1 MANQSALNSNRENG
15 INPGESKV
23 SSYRWVVW
31 GILVVIYLTV
41 FFHRMSVGVIV
52 GDLEK
57 DFGMGAAQIA
67 NLGAMYFYAYT
78 LMQVPTGILVDYLG
92 PKKTVIA
99 GSIVA
104 AVGSILF
111 SFAGS
116 IALAYFSRLLV
127 GLGVSVVFLSILK
140 IQANWFP
147 AKDFATM
154 SGVTSFIG
162 SLGGLLAQTPLL
174 IIVGLIGWRASF
186 LSMGIISIGLAVL
199 VMVFIKNTPSEKGLP
214 EVNPVQAA
222 AGGQSE
228 GIMKQLVAIVKNPKI
243 WFPAFAF
250 GTINGSNLLFSG
262 TFGVPYLIA
271 SYGLTKTAAANIIAI
286 ALLASGIACVFIGT
300 ISDKMRNRKLPMLAL
315 AIIGIIGWVII
326 VFTKPPVWLVT
337 VAAAMIGISG
347 SIGVICWSLG
357 KEVSNPNL
365 AGMSMSIV
373 NVCGFFFAAILP
385 VICGNLIDAN
395 IAAGLAEA
403 VAYKKAFIVPV
414 IATASAILFS
424 IFATETKA
432 QNIYKG

>member
-1 MANQSALNSNRENG
+1 MSNEND
-15 INPGESKV
+15 IIQNEAKV

-57 DFGMGAAQIA
+57 SFGMNATQIA
-67 NLGAMYFYAYT
+67 NIGAMYFYAYT

-99 GSIVA
+99 GSVIA

-111 SFAGS
+111 SFSGT
-116 IALAYFSRLLV
+116 IMFAYFSRLLV

-174 IIVGLIGWRASF
+174 IVVGLIGWRASF
-186 LSMGIISIGLAVL
+186 LSMGIISLGLAVL
-199 VMVFIKNTPSEKGLP
+199 VMLFIKNTPSEKGLP
-214 EVNPVQAA
+214 EVNPIQEAPS
-222 AGGQSE
+222 GESE
-228 GIMKQLVAIVKNPKI
+228 GIIKQLFAIVKNPKI

-250 GTINGSNLLFSG
+250 GTINGSTMLFTG

-271 SYGLTKTAAANIIAI
+271 EYGISNTTAANIIAM
-286 ALLASGIACVFIGT
+286 ALLSAGVACLFVGK
-300 ISDKMRNRKLPMLAL
+300 ISDTMRNRKLPMISLSL
-315 AIIGIIGWVII
+315 IGIVGWSLL
-326 VFTKPPVWLVT
+326 VFLSPPLWLVI
-337 VAAAMIGISG
+337 VACVMIGFSG
-347 SIGVICWSLG
+347 SMGVICWSVG
-357 KEVSNPNL
+357 KEVSNPRL
-365 AGMSMSIV
+365 SGMSMSIV

-385 VICGNLIDAN
+385 VICGKFIDAN
-395 IAAGLAEA
+395 IAAGISIAIS
-403 VAYKKAFIVPV
+403 YKKAFIVPV
-414 IATASAILFS
+414 IAVASSIVFS
-424 IFATETKA
+424 LLATETNA
-432 QNIYKG
+432 ENIYKG

>member
-1 MANQSALNSNRENG
+1 MSKESG
-15 INPGESKV
+15 IIQNESKV

-57 DFGMGAAQIA
+57 SFGMNATQIA

-99 GSIVA
+99 GSVIA

-111 SFAGS
+111 SFAS
-116 IALAYFSRLLV
+116 TIMLAYFSRLLV

-186 LSMGIISIGLAVL
+186 LSMGVISLGLAVL
-199 VMVFIKNTPSEKGLP
+199 VMLFIKNTPTEKGLP

-222 AGGQSE
+222 PSGESDGVV
-228 GIMKQLVAIVKNPKI
+228 KQLFAIVKNPKI

-250 GTINGSNLLFSG
+250 GTINGSTLLFSG

-271 SYGLTKTAAANIIAI
+271 EYGLSKTSAANIIAI
-286 ALLASGIACVFIGT
+286 ALLASGIACVFVGK
-300 ISDKMRNRKLPMLAL
+300 ISDTMRNRKLPMLGL
-315 AIIGIIGWVII
+315 SIIGIVGWSLI
-326 VFTKPPVWLVT
+326 VFAKPPIWLVT

-357 KEVSNPNL
+357 KEVSNPKL

-385 VICGNLIDAN
+385 VICGKFIDAN
-395 IAAGLAEA
+395 VAAGLALA
-403 VAYKKAFIVPV
+403 ISYKKAFIVPV
-414 IATASAILFS
+414 IAVASSIVFS
-424 IFATETKA
+424 LLATETKA

>member
-1 MANQSALNSNRENG
+1 MSKESG
-15 INPGESKV
+15 IIQNESKV

-57 DFGMGAAQIA
+57 SFGMNATQIA

-99 GSIVA
+99 GSVIA

-111 SFAGS
+111 SFAS
-116 IALAYFSRLLV
+116 TIMLAYFSRLLV

-186 LSMGIISIGLAVL
+186 LSMGVISLGLAVL
-199 VMVFIKNTPSEKGLP
+199 VMLFIKNTPTEKGLP

-222 AGGQSE
+222 PSGESDGVV
-228 GIMKQLVAIVKNPKI
+228 KQLFAIVKNPKI

-250 GTINGSNLLFSG
+250 GTINGSTLLFSG

-271 SYGLTKTAAANIIAI
+271 EYGLSKTSAANIIAI
-286 ALLASGIACVFIGT
+286 ALLASGIACVFVGK
-300 ISDKMRNRKLPMLAL
+300 ISDTMRNRKLPMLGL
-315 AIIGIIGWVII
+315 SIIGIVGWSLI
-326 VFTKPPVWLVT
+326 VFAKPPIWLVT

-357 KEVSNPNL
+357 KEVSNPKL

-385 VICGNLIDAN
+385 VICGKFIDAN
-395 IAAGLAEA
+395 VAAGLALA
-403 VAYKKAFIVPV
+403 VSYKKAFIVPV
-414 IATASAILFS
+414 IAVASSIVFS
-424 IFATETKA
+424 LLATETKA

>member
-1 MANQSALNSNRENG
+1 MSKESG
-15 INPGESKV
+15 IIQNESKV

-52 GDLEK
+52 GDLENS
-57 DFGMGAAQIA
+57 FGMNATQIA

-99 GSIVA
+99 GSVIA

-111 SFAGS
+111 SFAS
-116 IALAYFSRLLV
+116 TIMLAYFSRLLV

-186 LSMGIISIGLAVL
+186 LSMGVISLGLAVL
-199 VMVFIKNTPSEKGLP
+199 VMLFIKNTPTEKGLP

-222 AGGQSE
+222 PSGESDGVV
-228 GIMKQLVAIVKNPKI
+228 KQLFAIVKNPKI

-250 GTINGSNLLFSG
+250 GTINGSTLLFSG

-271 SYGLTKTAAANIIAI
+271 EYGLSKTSAANIIAI
-286 ALLASGIACVFIGT
+286 ALLASGIACVFVGK
-300 ISDKMRNRKLPMLAL
+300 ISDTMRNRKLPMLCL
-315 AIIGIIGWVII
+315 SIIGIVGWSLI
-326 VFTKPPVWLVT
+326 VFAKPPIWLVT

-357 KEVSNPNL
+357 KEVSNPKL

-385 VICGNLIDAN
+385 VICGKFIDAN
-395 IAAGLAEA
+395 VAAGLALA
-403 VAYKKAFIVPV
+403 VSYKKAFIVPV
-414 IATASAILFS
+414 IAVASSIVFS
-424 IFATETKA
+424 LLATETKA

>member
-1 MANQSALNSNRENG
+1 
-15 INPGESKV
+15 
-23 SSYRWVVW
+23 
-31 GILVVIYLTV
+31 
-41 FFHRMSVGVIV
+41 
-52 GDLEK
+52 
-57 DFGMGAAQIA
+57 
-67 NLGAMYFYAYT
+67 

-99 GSIVA
+99 GSVIA

-111 SFAGS
+111 SFAS
-116 IALAYFSRLLV
+116 TIMLAYFSRLLV

-186 LSMGIISIGLAVL
+186 LSMGVISLGLAVL
-199 VMVFIKNTPSEKGLP
+199 VMLFIKNTPTEKGLP

-222 AGGQSE
+222 PSGESDGVV
-228 GIMKQLVAIVKNPKI
+228 KQLFAIVKNPKI

-250 GTINGSNLLFSG
+250 GTINGSTLLFSG

-271 SYGLTKTAAANIIAI
+271 EYGLSKTSAANIIAI
-286 ALLASGIACVFIGT
+286 ALLASGIACVFVGK
-300 ISDKMRNRKLPMLAL
+300 ISDTMRNRKLPMLGL
-315 AIIGIIGWVII
+315 SIIGIVGWSLI
-326 VFTKPPVWLVT
+326 VFAKPPIWLVT

-357 KEVSNPNL
+357 KEVSNPKL

-385 VICGNLIDAN
+385 VICGKFIDAN
-395 IAAGLAEA
+395 VAAGLALA
-403 VAYKKAFIVPV
+403 VSYKKAFIVPV
-414 IATASAILFS
+414 IAV
-424 IFATETKA
+424 
-432 QNIYKG
+432 

>member
-1 MANQSALNSNRENG
+1 MSKNNG
-15 INPGESKV
+15 IITNESKA

-52 GDLEK
+52 GDLEQS
-57 DFGMGAAQIA
+57 FGMTATQIA

-78 LMQVPTGILVDYLG
+78 FMQVPTGILVDYLG

-111 SFAGS
+111 SFSGT
-116 IALAYFSRLLV
+116 IMFAYLSRLLV

-174 IIVGLIGWRASF
+174 IIVGLVGWRASF
-186 LSMGIISIGLAVL
+186 LSMGVISVALAFL

-214 EVNPVQAA
+214 EVNPVQSTPS
-222 AGGQSE
+222 GQSE
-228 GIMKQLVAIVKNPKI
+228 SIMQQLFAIIKNPKV
-243 WFPAFAF
+243 WFPAVAF
-250 GTINGSNLLFSG
+250 GTINGSTLLFSG
-262 TFGVPYLIA
+262 TFGVPYLMETYDI
-271 SYGLTKTAAANIIAI
+271 TKTAAANIVSLC
-286 ALLASGIACVFIGT
+286 LLGSGVACLLVGK
-300 ISDKMRNRKLPMLAL
+300 ISDTMQNRKIPMLVLSAT
-315 AIIGIIGWVII
+315 GIIGWAIL
-326 VFTKPPVWLVT
+326 VFMGSNIPLWLVT
-337 VAAAMIGISG
+337 VASIMIGVAG

-357 KEVSNPNL
+357 KEVNDPKL

-385 VICGNLIDAN
+385 VICGKFVDAN
-395 IAAGLAEA
+395 LAKGFDLAASYRG
-403 VAYKKAFIVPV
+403 AFIVPV
-414 IATASAILFS
+414 IAVVVSFVFALL
-424 IFATETKA
+424 ATETKA
-432 QNIYKG
+432 KNIYKGVR

>member
-1 MANQSALNSNRENG
+1 MSKNNG
-15 INPGESKV
+15 IITNESKA

-52 GDLEK
+52 GDLEQS
-57 DFGMGAAQIA
+57 FGMTATQIA

-78 LMQVPTGILVDYLG
+78 FMQVPTGILVDYLG

-111 SFAGS
+111 SFSGT
-116 IALAYFSRLLV
+116 IMFAYLSRLLV

-174 IIVGLIGWRASF
+174 IIVGLVGWRASF
-186 LSMGIISIGLAVL
+186 LSMGVISVALAFL

-214 EVNPVQAA
+214 EINPVQSTPS
-222 AGGQSE
+222 GQSE
-228 GIMKQLVAIVKNPKI
+228 SIMQQLFAIIKNPKV
-243 WFPAFAF
+243 WFPAVAF
-250 GTINGSNLLFSG
+250 GTINGSTLLFSG
-262 TFGVPYLIA
+262 TFGVPYLMETFDI
-271 SYGLTKTAAANIIAI
+271 TKTAAANIVSLC
-286 ALLASGIACVFIGT
+286 LLGSGVACLLVGK
-300 ISDKMRNRKLPMLAL
+300 ISDTMQNRKIPMLVLSAT
-315 AIIGIIGWVII
+315 GIIGWAIL
-326 VFTKPPVWLVT
+326 VFMGSNIPLWLVT
-337 VAAAMIGISG
+337 VASIMIGVAG

-357 KEVSNPNL
+357 KEVNDPKL

-385 VICGNLIDAN
+385 VICGKFVDAN
-395 IAAGLAEA
+395 LAKGLDLAASYRG
-403 VAYKKAFIVPV
+403 AFIVPV
-414 IATASAILFS
+414 IAVVVSFVFAL
-424 IFATETKA
+424 FATETKA
-432 QNIYKG
+432 KNIYKGVK

>member
-1 MANQSALNSNRENG
+1 MSKESG
-15 INPGESKV
+15 IIQNESKV

-57 DFGMGAAQIA
+57 SFGMNATQIA

-99 GSIVA
+99 GSVIA

-111 SFAGS
+111 SFAS
-116 IALAYFSRLLV
+116 TIMLAYFSRLLV

-186 LSMGIISIGLAVL
+186 LSMGVISLGLAVL
-199 VMVFIKNTPSEKGLP
+199 VMLFIKNTPTEKGLP

-222 AGGQSE
+222 PSGESDGVV
-228 GIMKQLVAIVKNPKI
+228 KQLFAIVKNPKI

-250 GTINGSNLLFSG
+250 GTINGSTLLFSV

-271 SYGLTKTAAANIIAI
+271 EYGLSKTSAANIIAI
-286 ALLASGIACVFIGT
+286 ALLASGIACVFVGK
-300 ISDKMRNRKLPMLAL
+300 ISDTMRNRKLPMLGL
-315 AIIGIIGWVII
+315 SIIGIVGWSLI
-326 VFTKPPVWLVT
+326 VFAKPPIWLVT

-357 KEVSNPNL
+357 KEVSNPKL

-385 VICGNLIDAN
+385 VICGKFIDAN
-395 IAAGLAEA
+395 VAAGLALA
-403 VAYKKAFIVPV
+403 VSYKKAFIVPV
-414 IATASAILFS
+414 IAVASSIVFS
-424 IFATETKA
+424 LLATETKA

>member
-1 MANQSALNSNRENG
+1 MSKESG
-15 INPGESKV
+15 IIQNESKV

-52 GDLEK
+52 GDLENS
-57 DFGMGAAQIA
+57 FGMNATQIA

-99 GSIVA
+99 GSVIA

-111 SFAGS
+111 SFAS
-116 IALAYFSRLLV
+116 TIMLAYFSRLLV

-186 LSMGIISIGLAVL
+186 LSMGVISLGLAVL
-199 VMVFIKNTPSEKGLP
+199 VMLFIKNTPTEKGLP

-222 AGGQSE
+222 PSGESDG
-228 GIMKQLVAIVKNPKI
+228 VVK
-243 WFPAFAF
+243 F
-250 GTINGSNLLFSG
+250 GFQRLHL
-262 TFGVPYLIA
+262 
-271 SYGLTKTAAANIIAI
+271 
-286 ALLASGIACVFIGT
+286 
-300 ISDKMRNRKLPMLAL
+300 
-315 AIIGIIGWVII
+315 
-326 VFTKPPVWLVT
+326 
-337 VAAAMIGISG
+337 
-347 SIGVICWSLG
+347 
-357 KEVSNPNL
+357 E
-365 AGMSMSIV
+365 
-373 NVCGFFFAAILP
+373 
-385 VICGNLIDAN
+385 
-395 IAAGLAEA
+395 
-403 VAYKKAFIVPV
+403 
-414 IATASAILFS
+414 
-424 IFATETKA
+424 
-432 QNIYKG
+432 Q